1 MVLVVAITA
10 GDDFYF
16 VGFFSDVSVI
26 FARLVGDSDVYNNL
40 LLGLWLI
47 LRIYLC
53 YYYSTFIITNWRIVD
68 VDQSGFFNQTVSESL
83 YSQIEEVT
91 FKCRGL
97 LRAVMSLGDIYISFI
112 DSKRIKIK
120 LPLIK
125 NPQHIVDE
133 VLSQQELS
141 IKDRAGIDQNA
152 QILLK
157 KIKSRLSK
165 QEFNQLIT
173 D

>member
-1 MVLVVAITA
+1 M
-10 GDDFYF
+10 
-16 VGFFSDVSVI
+16 
-26 FARLVGDSDVYNNL
+26 
-40 LLGLWLI
+40 
-47 LRIYLC
+47 RIYLC